1 MLIFP
6 YNRRRPPSLSCHDR
20 PQQSG
25 KNRNLANLII
35 IWKENKTIQVNR
47 IKNKK
52 QNLETAPEGPIS
64 SREPDTGNE
73 GHDRTHGM
81 TMKKGMTFTCKSS
94 PEQLPSNIYV
104 IVPL

>member
-1 MLIFP
+1 M
-6 YNRRRPPSLSCHDR
+6 
-20 PQQSG
+20 
-25 KNRNLANLII
+25 
-35 IWKENKTIQVNR
+35 QVNR

-52 QNLETAPEGPIS
+52 QNLEAAPESLIPYL
-64 SREPDTGNE
+64 EPDTRNE

-81 TMKKGMTFTCKSS
+81 TMKKGMTFTYKSP